1 MEGKFQSS
9 GQHLKPY
16 VITNFL
22 QPVMSGAMDA
32 CFMSFGALVTSHSPA
47 LRIVRYFFASI
58 VYTSYIRYIHQV
70 VEVLQTGY
78 RLSPPTG
85 CPRAIYE
92 QMMKCW

>member
-1 MEGKFQSS
+1 MEEKFQSS

-16 VITNFL
+16 VLTNIL
-22 QPVMSGAMDA
+22 LPVMFGATDVY
-32 CFMSFGALVTSHSPA
+32 FMSFGALVTFRFLVLKIARYCYARCGISCNRSPN
-47 LRIVRYFFASI
+47 
-58 VYTSYIRYIHQV
+58 QV
-70 VEVLQTGY
+70 VEVLKTGY